1 MSLSAEAIAAVKEML
16 VTDKRIS
23 ELEAALKKFKER
35 KALLQK
41 SIFQHMRQ
49 NDIKQVNLPGGEK
62 LQTYTRKSR
71 PTCTKKW
78 VEQRMGEYC
87 NSHNINFQE
96 LYDFI
101 YDPKYRPQQES
112 TKLKK
117 VKAKKPKAPKKQ

>member
-1 MSLSAEAIAAVKEML
+1 MSLSPDAIRAVKEMI

-23 ELEAALKKFKER
+23 ELEVALKKFKER
-35 KALLQK
+35 KAVLQK
-41 SIFQHMRQ
+41 SIFQHMRN

-78 VEQRMGEYC
+78 VSDRMESYC
-87 NSHNINFQE
+87 KTHNVNYQN

-101 YDPKYRPQQES
+101 YDPQYRPQVET

-117 VKAKKPKAPKKQ
+117 VKAKKSKTKK

>member
-1 MSLSAEAIAAVKEML
+1 MSHFSDEAKNAIKQMI
-16 VTDKRIS
+16 VTDSRIA
-23 ELEAALKKFKER
+23 ELEAALRKFKEK
-35 KALLQK
+35 KAVLQK
-41 SIFQHMRQ
+41 SIFQYMRQ

-78 VEQRMGEYC
+78 VESRMNEYC
-87 NSHNINFQE
+87 TSHNINFQD

-101 YDPKYRPQQES
+101 YDPKYRPQVES

-117 VKAKKPKAPKKQ
+117 VKAKKPKKST

>member
-1 MSLSAEAIAAVKEML
+1 MALSPDAIAAVKEMI

-35 KALLQK
+35 KGVLQK
-41 SIFQHMRQ
+41 SIFQHMRN

-78 VEQRMGEYC
+78 VSDRMQAYC
-87 NSHNINFQE
+87 NSHQVNFQE

-101 YDPKYRPQQES
+101 YDPQYRPQIE
-112 TKLKK
+112 TAKLKK
-117 VKAKKPKAPKKQ
+117 VKARKSKTKK